1 MDTIRLTGVR
11 ANGTHGV
18 LDFEHE
24 RAQPFVVD
32 ATLYLDL
39 SAAGR
44 TDALTDTVDYGRAA
58 KEIVAVIEGEH
69 VDLIERMAQLIADRL
84 LAIDPIAKVDVTVHK
99 PHAPITVPF
108 DDVAVSITRE
118 RVHTGAE
125 EVAETVGDHAVSGD
139 DSGTDGSDG
148 RIRTAATAQVRPSGS
163 TARSTMH
170 QAVVALGGNIGEVES
185 TLRAAVREIDGLPGT
200 QVTGISPLFRTAA
213 WGMADGAPDFL
224 NAVIELETTMGS
236 HELLAALQ
244 QIEADHGRTREHHWD
259 SRPLDLDIIDFDG
272 ITSADEDLA
281 LPHPRAWQRAF
292 VLGPWDALNPNARLA
307 GAHGG
312 LVHDLLAVAP
322 DRDAVE
328 LAAEDW
334 MLGGRHGSTSD
345 SSSVASSEVTTDL
358 PSDDDGTTPTVAASA
373 QSPIPTAS
381 PASMASAGAKQPPVQ
396 DGPVVSRKAVISMDS
411 TSTDAER
418 LFREAI
424 VTIDGIPGNQVEGIS
439 PLYHVAHFDG
449 PDAMSAV
456 MQIETKLPAADL
468 IAALGAVEASQEGLI
483 DLDLVDMDGVTS
495 DELNCRVPWPS
506 VRTHASVLA
515 PWMDMDPNATLGG
528 DPVSFLLAM
537 APDAGQ
543 VGMLSDN
550 WILSQR

>member
-58 KEIVAVIEGEH
+58 KEIVAVIEGGH

-118 RVHTGAE
+118 RVSAGAVE
-125 EVAETVGDHAVSGD
+125 IAATAGNQAVSGD
-139 DSGTDGSDG
+139 DSGTDGTDG
-148 RIRTAATAQVRPSGS
+148 RIRTADSAQVRHSSP
-163 TARSTMH
+163 TPRSTMH
-170 QAVVALGGNIGEVES
+170 HAVVALGGNIGEVES

-312 LVHDLLAVAP
+312 LVHDLLAAAP

-334 MLGGRHGSTSD
+334 MLGGRHGSGAGDSAATPAVDASARAGETASD
-345 SSSVASSEVTTDL
+345 M
-358 PSDDDGTTPTVAASA
+358 AASA
-373 QSPIPTAS
+373 QSSAS
-381 PASMASAGAKQPPVQ
+381 PASMASADAKQPVDQYAPA
-396 DGPVVSRKAVISMDS
+396 VSRRAVISMDS

-495 DELNCRVPWPS
+495 DEPNCRVPWPS
-506 VRTHASVLA
+506 ARTHASVLA

>member
-1 MDTIRLTGVR
+1 MDIIRLTGVR

-18 LDFEHE
+18 LPFEHE
-24 RAQPFVVD
+24 RAQTFSVD

-39 SAAGR
+39 AAAGR
-44 TDALTDTVDYGRAA
+44 TDALADTVDYGRAA
-58 KEIVAVIEGEH
+58 KEIVAVIEGPH

-84 LAIDPIAKVDVTVHK
+84 LAMKPVIKVDVTVHK

-108 DDVAVSITRE
+108 GDVSVSITRVRDE
-118 RVHTGAE
+118 EGRGVPAGDAAESSAATSAVPVTATGVAGVQAVPDGPAGTGA
-125 EVAETVGDHAVSGD
+125 
-139 DSGTDGSDG
+139 
-148 RIRTAATAQVRPSGS
+148 P
-163 TARSTMH
+163 ARMH
-170 QAVVALGGNIGEVES
+170 KAVVALGGNIGEVAA

-200 QVTGISPLFRTAA
+200 QVAGISPLFRTAA

-224 NAVIELETTMGS
+224 NAVVELETTMGP
-236 HELLAALQ
+236 HALLAALQ
-244 QIEADHGRTREHHWD
+244 GIEADYGRTREHHWD

-292 VLGPWDALNPNARLA
+292 VLAPWHALDPNARLA

-312 LVHDLLAVAP
+312 LVHDLLAAAP
-322 DRDAVE
+322 DRDAVK
-328 LAAEDW
+328 LVADDW
-334 MLGGRHGSTSD
+334 MLAGRSDGDREPSSASDAMGDSGAGTGTETSRP
-345 SSSVASSEVTTDL
+345 SSMPSSLE
-358 PSDDDGTTPTVAASA
+358 P
-373 QSPIPTAS
+373 
-381 PASMASAGAKQPPVQ
+381 
-396 DGPVVSRKAVISMDS
+396 VSRWAVISMDS

-456 MQIETKLPAADL
+456 IRVETKLPAADL
-468 IAALGAVEASQEGLI
+468 IAVLGTVESVQEGLL
-483 DLDLVDMDGVTS
+483 DLDLVDMEGVVA
-495 DELNCRVPWPS
+495 DEPDCRVPWPS
-506 VRTHASVLA
+506 ARSHASVLA
-515 PWMDMDPNATLGG
+515 PWLDMDPNAALGG

-537 APDAGQ
+537 APDAAQ
-543 VGMLSDN
+543 VGLLSDN
-550 WILSQR
+550 WILAPR